1 MDVITETTIFGP
13 PGTGKTT
20 RLINIVQQEL
30 ERGTRPEDIAFVSF
44 SRKAAEE
51 ARTRASTKLNID
63 ANQMVWF
70 RTLHSFAFQSLGLT
84 TKRVLHGKNFTDIGN
99 LLGLTFSSNAS
110 LNMADGALFTP
121 GSSGDAYLSML
132 QMARVTGRTL
142 EEQFRKTADRRLH
155 FQQLKL
161 VDQVVRDYK
170 REMHKVD
177 FVDMIEDFIEQ
188 GNCPQLEVLIVDEA
202 QDLVPL
208 QWRMVHEVL
217 KPRAKR
223 IYFAGD
229 DDQCIYSWMG
239 VNVSDF
245 LSASDNKIILDKSY
259 RLPIS
264 VHSMADSLV
273 KQLHTRQQKFWKP
286 TDEAG
291 AVVWHRD
298 ILDVDLTAGEWLI
311 LARTNFIAN
320 KISNTLKE
328 QGFLYWREGSGW
340 SISPN
345 VLTGIEV
352 WLKLCKGL
360 SLSAAELKKLS
371 TLLTSSVISKAGRKK
386 LASLDQ
392 EVDYTLTDIRDHCE
406 LTATD
411 QTPWY
416 EVLKVSE
423 TERIYIASV
432 RRMGESILTG
442 TPRIKISTIHKAKG
456 GEADNVVL
464 LLDSSRACAE
474 SEDQDS
480 EIRTFYVGLT
490 RAKKALHLIEPQ
502 TQYGFQI

>member
-1 MDVITETTIFGP
+1 METTIFGP

-20 RLINIVQQEL
+20 RLIEIVKQEL
-30 ERGTRPEDIAFVSF
+30 ENGTLPERIAFVSF

-51 ARTRASTKLNID
+51 ARDRAANKLGMD

-70 RTLHSFAFQSLGLT
+70 RTLHSMAFQTLGLT
-84 TKRVLHGKNFTDIGN
+84 TKRVLRGRDFFEIGK

-110 LNMADGALFTP
+110 LDIADGALFTP
-121 GSSGDAYLSML
+121 GNGGDAYLSML

-142 EEQFRKTADRRLH
+142 EEQFQKSADRQLH

-161 VDQVVRDYK
+161 VDQVIRDYK

-177 FVDMIEDFIEQ
+177 FVDMIENFIDE
-188 GNCPQLEVLIVDEA
+188 GNCPQLDVLIVDEA
-202 QDLVPL
+202 QDLVPM
-208 QWRMVHEVL
+208 QWRMVHQVL

-223 IYFAGD
+223 VYFAGD

-245 LSASDNKIILDKSY
+245 LAASDNKIILDKSY

-273 KQLHTRQQKFWKP
+273 KQLHTRQQKVWRP
-286 TDEAG
+286 TEETG
-291 AVVWHRD
+291 TVVWHRD
-298 ILDVDLTAGEWLI
+298 ILDVDLTTGEWLI

-320 KISNTLKE
+320 KIATTLKE

-360 SLSAAELKKLS
+360 LLSAPELKKIS
-371 TLLTSSVISKAGRKK
+371 TLLTSSVITKAGRKK
-386 LASLDQ
+386 LAYLDP
-392 EVDYTLTDIRDHCE
+392 EVEYTFKDIREQCE
-406 LTATD
+406 LSATPD
-411 QTPWY
+411 MPWHQ
-416 EVLKVSE
+416 VLKVSE
-423 TERIYIASV
+423 NERIYIASV

-442 TPRIKISTIHKAKG
+442 KPRIKISTIHKAKG
-456 GEADNVVL
+456 GEADNVAL

-474 SEDQDS
+474 NEDQDS

-490 RAKKALHLIEPQ
+490 RAKKSLHLIEPQ
-502 TQYGFQI
+502 TQYGFQL